1 MPPRNDRPGKAKK
14 KNVSYIFKQT
24 KIWREKRWRCCW
36 CGDDIYTEMQYMF
49 PVSETKE
56 KSGWE
61 RRVCKRSF
69 NSNQE
74 RRVIYIILRK
84 CIISGWCR
92 VSICNTTIYIYYIII
107 FEAKKNNE
115 RDMWNM
121 NLFVKRG
128 SEKQKRADATTPHKA
143 SASCIFVKYSTNII
157 TIYYVLRLRLV
168 RWNQDVLFLYILFS
182 FSFLF
187 IYIHT
192 YNTY

>member
-1 MPPRNDRPGKAKK
+1 M
-14 KNVSYIFKQT
+14 VS
-24 KIWREKRWRCCW
+24 RL
-36 CGDDIYTEMQYMF
+36 DLQY
-49 PVSETKE
+49 
-56 KSGWE
+56 
-61 RRVCKRSF
+61 
-69 NSNQE
+69 NY
-74 RRVIYIILRK
+74 IYI
-84 CIISGWCR
+84 
-92 VSICNTTIYIYYIII
+92 IYYIII

-192 YNTY
+192 YILIKLIEKRKQQKANSNQSKTRRIPWLFYNQGNQNVVVSVVVVLIMTTRETTFSFPSQRISIVPNVGNNFLQKKKIMIFCCSHF